1 MYFRFQD
8 PVFASLIALLIAAI
22 WLRKF
27 WGRHASLQFSSNW
40 AINRIIKRKFSRFR
54 KILVLLRVLAL
65 ILIILGLMRP
75 QTGRKWTEQVSS
87 GIDIMLAID
96 LSGSMHAHD
105 FEMNNKLISRLE
117 IVKSVVTD
125 FTESRVNDRI
135 GLLVFAEEP
144 YLVSPLTRNHDWLNT
159 NFNRLNIGVIGPNS
173 TAIGSA
179 IGMGINRLRKD
190 DGESKILILLTDG
203 ENNAGKLPPI
213 AAADAAKSFGIKIY
227 TIGVG
232 KTGSILMP
240 RQRNGIIVKNSN
252 GNPIM
257 DWIESDI
264 DEYTLRE
271 IAHITEGKYFRA
283 ISSEGLK
290 TIYEEIDNLE
300 KREITFVRYDEA
312 NDLMVYPLLTAF
324 VLLLLEVILS
334 RTIFHKIP

>member
-8 PVFASLIALLIAAI
+8 PVFACLIVLLLIAL
-22 WLRKF
+22 WLRKV

-40 AINRIIKRKFSRFR
+40 AINQLVKRKFSRLR
-54 KILVLLRVLAL
+54 RILVILRIVGLCL
-65 ILIILGLMRP
+65 IVFALMRP
-75 QTGRKWTEQVSS
+75 QTARKWTEQVSS

-105 FEMNNKLISRLE
+105 FEMDNKLVSRLE
-117 IVKSVVTD
+117 IVKSVVTE
-125 FTESRVNDRI
+125 FTESRKNDRI

-144 YLVSPLTRNHDWLNT
+144 YLVSPLTHNHEWLNA
-159 NFNRLNIGVIGPNS
+159 NFNRLHIGVIGPNS

-190 DGESKILILLTDG
+190 DGESKVLILLTDG

-213 AAADAAKSFGIKIY
+213 AAAEAAKSFGIKIY

-240 RQRNGIIVKNSN
+240 RQRNGVIVKNKN

-264 DEYTLRE
+264 DENTLRE

-283 ISSEGLK
+283 TSSEGLK
-290 TIYEEIDNLE
+290 TIYEEIDRLE
-300 KREITFVRYDEA
+300 KREITYVRYDEA
-312 NDLMVYPLLTAF
+312 NDHMMYPMIAALILI
-324 VLLLLEVILS
+324 LLEVILN

>member
-8 PVFASLIALLIAAI
+8 PAFAFLFILLIAAL
-22 WLRKF
+22 WLRKY

-40 AINRIIKRKFSRFR
+40 AINQLVKRKFSRFR
-54 KILVLLRVLAL
+54 RILFLLRVTGLTLL
-65 ILIILGLMRP
+65 IFALMRP
-75 QTGRKWTEQVSS
+75 QTGRRWTEQVSS

-105 FEMNNKLISRLE
+105 FEMDNKLVSRLE

-125 FTESRVNDRI
+125 FTESRKNDRI
-135 GLLVFAEEP
+135 GLIVFAEEP
-144 YLVSPLTRNHDWLNT
+144 YLVSPLTQNHDWLNA
-159 NFNRLNIGVIGPNS
+159 NFNRLRIGVIGPNS

-190 DGESKILILLTDG
+190 DGESKVLILLTDG

-213 AAADAAKSFGIKIY
+213 AAAEAAKSFGIKTY

-240 RQRNGIIVKNSN
+240 RQRNGVIIKNKD

-264 DEYTLRE
+264 DENTLRE
-271 IAHITEGKYFRA
+271 IAHITGGKYFRA
-283 ISSEGLK
+283 TSSEGLK
-290 TIYEEIDNLE
+290 TIYDEIDRLE
-300 KREITFVRYDEA
+300 KREVTYIRYDEA
-312 NDLMVYPLLTAF
+312 NDHMMYPLIIAF
-324 VLLLLEVILS
+324 ILLLLEVILN
-334 RTIFHKIP
+334 RTLFHKIP